1 MEASRGFGG
10 LSSVAARASVAQR
23 LGKAAVAP
31 KLGMGEARCGH
42 LVFMAGNILGR
53 KARREAWAARN
64 LDGSRVRRGN
74 DREVEDDV
82 ADMWG
87 RAVSIT
93 EKRGE
98 RPCGV
103 RVLLGRPACWAAR
116 KNEGEQLL
124 GHCGRKNRAG
134 QNRGRKKNSLF
145 F

>member
-1 MEASRGFGG
+1 MEAARGFGG
-10 LSSVAARASVAQR
+10 LISAAARASVAQR

-103 RVLLGRPACWAAR
+103 LGRPPVRATG
-116 KNEGEQLL
+116 EG
-124 GHCGRKNRAG
+124 AG
-134 QNRGRKKNSLF
+134 PMGKRGREQVSRE
-145 F
+145 